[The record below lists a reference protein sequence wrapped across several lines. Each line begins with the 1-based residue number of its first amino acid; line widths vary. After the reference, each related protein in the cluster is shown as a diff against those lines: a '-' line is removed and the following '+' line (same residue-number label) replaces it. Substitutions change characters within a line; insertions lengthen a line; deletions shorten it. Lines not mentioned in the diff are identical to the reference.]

1 MAISSDCQLRVSLA
15 ALSEYVVEGA
25 GVLNEGSGGSVSKS
39 LLGIGQLLA
48 QAVTLTAS
56 AISSS
61 LQSGLLL
68 DGVIQGS
75 LVCVVDRAFD
85 GQHAPT
91 GGRALISDLLA
102 VLACLQALVG
112 QLSPQARS
120 LEGPSQC
127 SASSSGCQ

>member
-15 ALSEYVVEGA
+15 ALSEYFSEGS
-25 GVLNEGSGGSVSKS
+25 GVLDEGGGGSVSKS

-75 LVCVVDRAFD
+75 LVCGVDRAFH
-85 GQHAPT
+85 GQQAPAGGHAF
-91 GGRALISDLLA
+91 ISDLFA
-102 VLACLQALVG
+102 VLAGLQAFVG
-112 QLSPQARS
+112 QVRT
-120 LEGPSQC
+120 
-127 SASSSGCQ
+127 

>member
-15 ALSEYVVEGA
+15 ALSEYFSEGS
-25 GVLNEGSGGSVSKS
+25 GVLDEGGGGSVSKS

-61 LQSGLLL
+61 LQTCLLL

-75 LVCVVDRAFD
+75 LVFVVDRAFH
-85 GQHAPT
+85 GQQAPG
-91 GGRALISDLLA
+91 GGRAFISDLLA
-102 VLACLQALVG
+102 VLAGLQAFVG
-112 QLSPQARS
+112 QVRT
-120 LEGPSQC
+120 
-127 SASSSGCQ
+127 